1 MPDGSPLVIRQG
13 TSPSALERQYDEL
26 WQRSLNAIGIRL
38 EMVTQPWADL
48 YKMAHNGQL
57 QFWRLANTASST
69 DGYSFLGMLYG
80 PNAGLAN
87 LARFKLAE
95 FDKRY
100 DASKKIPSGPERD
113 KLVREMSQ
121 IVAAYAPWKLNSYRI
136 ENVVVYPWVIGYK
149 YNPFNQHPWQDLD
162 VDMSVPRKSV
172 Q

>member
-1 MPDGSPLVIRQG
+1 MLSLWRRASPCFHVYPSSLSNTLPSPLPRRSRQG
-13 TSPSALERQYDEL
+13 SRRHYGRGFGTSENFL
-26 WQRSLNAIGIRL
+26 
-38 EMVTQPWADL
+38 
-48 YKMAHNGQL
+48 QL
-57 QFWRLANTASST
+57 
-69 DGYSFLGMLYG
+69 LYG

-87 LARFKLAE
+87 LSRFKLAE
-95 FDKRY
+95 FDRLY
-100 DASKKIPSGPERD
+100 DASKKIPPGPERD

-162 VDMSVPRKSV
+162 MDMSVPRKSV

>member
-26 WQRSLNAIGIRL
+26 WLRSLNAIGIRL

-57 QFWRLANTASST
+57 QVWRLANTASST

-162 VDMSVPRKSV
+162 MDMSVPRKSV